1 MKILIA
7 DDESEIRTVLSLI
20 LEGAGYSVIE
30 ARDGLGAVEAIE
42 ADRGIDLCIMDIMMP
57 RLDGISATAKIREIC
72 SVPVL
77 FLSAKSLDKDKADAY
92 SAGGDDYIVKPFSA
106 GELLMKVEA
115 LTRRYNMYGSKGE
128 DSSSSEIIRIGRGVT
143 ICPELRQVEK
153 NGKAVE
159 MRDKE
164 YEVLLYLAKNRGRA
178 VDTSEL
184 YSAVWGEMP
193 LLTAGNTVTV
203 HILNLRRKLEDA
215 GSSPKII
222 RTVWGRGYQID

>member
-42 ADRGIDLCIMDIMMP
+42 ADRRIDLCIMDIMMP

-115 LTRRYNMYGSKGE
+115 LTRRYNMYGSKGD

>member
-92 SAGGDDYIVKPFSA
+92 SAGGDDYIVKPFHHVSF
-106 GELLMKVEA
+106 L
-115 LTRRYNMYGSKGE
+115 
-128 DSSSSEIIRIGRGVT
+128 
-143 ICPELRQVEK
+143 
-153 NGKAVE
+153 
-159 MRDKE
+159 
-164 YEVLLYLAKNRGRA
+164 
-178 VDTSEL
+178 
-184 YSAVWGEMP
+184 
-193 LLTAGNTVTV
+193 
-203 HILNLRRKLEDA
+203 
-215 GSSPKII
+215 
-222 RTVWGRGYQID
+222 

>member
-7 DDESEIRTVLSLI
+7 DDESEIRTVLKLI

-30 ARDGLGAVEAIE
+30 AKDGTGAVEAVE

-57 RLDGISATAKIREIC
+57 RLDGIAATAKIREIC

-92 SAGGDDYIVKPFSA
+92 SAGGDDYIVKPFGA

-115 LTRRYNMYGSKGE
+115 LTRRYNMYQSKGE
-128 DSSSSEIIRIGRGVT
+128 DSSEIIRIGRGVT
-143 ICPELRQVEK
+143 ICPEMRQVEK
-153 NGKAVE
+153 NGRTVE

-178 VDTSEL
+178 VDTGEL
-184 YSAVWGEMP
+184 YSAVWGEIP

-203 HILNLRRKLEDA
+203 HILNLRRKLEDT

-222 RTVWGRGYQID
+222 RTVWGKGYQID